1 MSPTALAR
9 LDQFKVLIP
18 GAQMKGKDSQEQ
30 FSYFYSR
37 SNKILVVSWVMKKS
51 LFKMLARINKMVLPS
66 VSKLNV
72 NKLSKA
78 DKVLVAYKYWVTL
91 HVLD

>member
-1 MSPTALAR
+1 
-9 LDQFKVLIP
+9 
-18 GAQMKGKDSQEQ
+18 
-30 FSYFYSR
+30 
-37 SNKILVVSWVMKKS
+37 MKKS
-51 LFKMLARINKMVLPS
+51 LFKVLARINKLVLPS

-72 NKLSKA
+72 NKLSKG

>member
-1 MSPTALAR
+1 
-9 LDQFKVLIP
+9 
-18 GAQMKGKDSQEQ
+18 
-30 FSYFYSR
+30 
-37 SNKILVVSWVMKKS
+37 MKKS
-51 LFKMLARINKMVLPS
+51 LFKILARINKMVLPS

>member
-1 MSPTALAR
+1 
-9 LDQFKVLIP
+9 
-18 GAQMKGKDSQEQ
+18 
-30 FSYFYSR
+30 
-37 SNKILVVSWVMKKS
+37 
-51 LFKMLARINKMVLPS
+51 MLARINKVVLPS

-72 NKLSKA
+72 NKLSRA

>member
-1 MSPTALAR
+1 
-9 LDQFKVLIP
+9 
-18 GAQMKGKDSQEQ
+18 
-30 FSYFYSR
+30 
-37 SNKILVVSWVMKKS
+37 MKKS
-51 LFKMLARINKMVLPS
+51 LFKVLARINKVILPS